1 MPGPRLVAETDDAHI
16 IVRFGVQNLLEQKT
30 PANAVPPVTPPPIAQ
45 ARAADGS
52 RVVFELPKGTQMP
65 FTVAGVLG
73 ALTTLGL
80 RVPPLAVPRL
90 AEGGQRP
97 PEATVK
103 PTAPADDETAIEAPY
118 RLIVSPDTAGGFI
131 HAAEAATAPG
141 DSSRVELWHSRLGVR
156 TIVDGAF
163 TGVDEKDALRRT
175 VRAVWTRDEVQPT
188 NPPFE
193 GSLTREDR
201 KAIVRQS
208 ADPTVLDRNQ
218 KPIEPEPLNVE
229 RLYLSSLGAWIDWR
243 VGWARFADYGATALS
258 AYRHLAP
265 LGRDAYVRV
274 EKPVYLYPF
283 GHRGTLVRIT
293 ERKIRAVDGDH
304 AAYLF
309 TRNFIVL
316 REHTRE
322 YSPTERNRLP
332 FKEVTIDPV
341 VSPDLDTLPDN
352 VPLPFVPKVGGKHY
366 LWKVTGR
373 DHADREITM
382 TTALVAVPQGD
393 AHLQARETW
402 NNEIASTSPVEV
414 GGAEIAFAPAKT
426 PGDTTVRTS
435 NIDFTGDASEFTSS
449 PWMVR
454 AHVTVPALA
463 AVNRGGGPTAV
474 RYPKNYMASGFP
486 VGDKAELFLVLDN
499 ENKLDFAGAS
509 DRGGGFIE
517 PSVAVNALSRIQGAV
532 GDAGKTPGGIL
543 DGNFNPDA
551 FLGGALPKLFG
562 LFDLKTIL
570 VKTTGLG
577 EAPKL
582 VADQLDFIGSVGADY
597 ANLKSALEKARATLD
612 LDIATTTTAGAKQRL
627 EELRV
632 KVQQAIDTLNA
643 NPVAPLIAAL
653 QQGPPNDGKNPAA
666 GPARQIFDAL
676 GTMESLRTNAFL
688 PAYLRALIERPLRA
702 LKTAVETAQNA
713 GQLGTALRSALE
725 SSTIRYEW
733 SPLIKGWPDVAADKQ
748 VFAPKEPDRALAL
761 AVEIRTS
768 KTGEPQSDVS
778 AQLRNFSL
786 KLLPGEPL
794 MEMKFGRI
802 GFRVATGGKPE
813 VDVQFDGMEFQ
824 GALGFIEKLRQLIP
838 FDGFA
843 DPPYVDISAE
853 GATAGFDLA
862 LPSVAVGV
870 FTMENISLAAD
881 CRVPFLGE
889 AVTVGFGFCSK
900 ESPFRLTVSAIG
912 GGGWVG
918 IRLAPKGLV
927 MLEMGLEA
935 GAALSVDLG
944 VASGSVSVMIG
955 VYLRL
960 EDDKGQLTAYF
971 RIRGEVEVLGI
982 ASASI
987 TLELSLTYDFDSGK
1001 LIGRASLR
1009 VEVEVLFFSASVEI
1023 TCERKFAGSKGDP
1036 ALADIMPPALGG
1048 QALWDQYFSSFAIGA

>member
-1 MPGPRLVAETDDAHI
+1 M
-16 IVRFGVQNLLEQKT
+16 
-30 PANAVPPVTPPPIAQ
+30 
-45 ARAADGS
+45 
-52 RVVFELPKGTQMP
+52 
-65 FTVAGVLG
+65 
-73 ALTTLGL
+73 
-80 RVPPLAVPRL
+80 
-90 AEGGQRP
+90 
-97 PEATVK
+97 
-103 PTAPADDETAIEAPY
+103 
-118 RLIVSPDTAGGFI
+118 
-131 HAAEAATAPG
+131 
-141 DSSRVELWHSRLGVR
+141 
-156 TIVDGAF
+156 
-163 TGVDEKDALRRT
+163 
-175 VRAVWTRDEVQPT
+175 
-188 NPPFE
+188 
-193 GSLTREDR
+193 
-201 KAIVRQS
+201 
-208 ADPTVLDRNQ
+208 
-218 KPIEPEPLNVE
+218 
-229 RLYLSSLGAWIDWR
+229 
-243 VGWARFADYGATALS
+243 
-258 AYRHLAP
+258 
-265 LGRDAYVRV
+265 
-274 EKPVYLYPF
+274 
-283 GHRGTLVRIT
+283 
-293 ERKIRAVDGDH
+293 
-304 AAYLF
+304 
-309 TRNFIVL
+309 
-316 REHTRE
+316 
-322 YSPTERNRLP
+322 
-332 FKEVTIDPV
+332 
-341 VSPDLDTLPDN
+341 
-352 VPLPFVPKVGGKHY
+352 
-366 LWKVTGR
+366 
-373 DHADREITM
+373 
-382 TTALVAVPQGD
+382 
-393 AHLQARETW
+393 
-402 NNEIASTSPVEV
+402 
-414 GGAEIAFAPAKT
+414 
-426 PGDTTVRTS
+426 
-435 NIDFTGDASEFTSS
+435 
-449 PWMVR
+449 
-454 AHVTVPALA
+454 
-463 AVNRGGGPTAV
+463 
-474 RYPKNYMASGFP
+474 
-486 VGDKAELFLVLDN
+486 
-499 ENKLDFAGAS
+499 
-509 DRGGGFIE
+509 
-517 PSVAVNALSRIQGAV
+517 
-532 GDAGKTPGGIL
+532 
-543 DGNFNPDA
+543 
-551 FLGGALPKLFG
+551 
-562 LFDLKTIL
+562 
-570 VKTTGLG
+570 
-577 EAPKL
+577 
-582 VADQLDFIGSVGADY
+582 
-597 ANLKSALEKARATLD
+597 
-612 LDIATTTTAGAKQRL
+612 DIATTTTAGAKQRL

-632 KVQQAIDTLNA
+632 KVQQALDTLHA

-653 QQGPPNDGKNPAA
+653 QQGPPNDGDNPAA

-748 VFAPKEPDRALAL
+748 VFVPKEPDRALAL

-1009 VEVEVLFFSASVEI
+1009 VEIEVLFFSASVEI

-1036 ALADIMPPALGG
+1036 ALADIMPPTQGG
-1048 QALWDQYFSSFAIGA
+1048 QALWNQYFSSFAIGA